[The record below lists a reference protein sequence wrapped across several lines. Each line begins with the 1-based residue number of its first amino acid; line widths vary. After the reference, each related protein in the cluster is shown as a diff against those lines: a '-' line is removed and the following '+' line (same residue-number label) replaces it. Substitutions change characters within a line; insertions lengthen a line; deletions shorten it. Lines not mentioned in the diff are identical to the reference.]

1 MRKKITAAFAAV
13 ALMVSG
19 LFAASAA
26 SADPPAK
33 VWVCKYVGTPGVN
46 EALKRGN
53 DGLVEVSANTLGN
66 QEIVVGASFPDAQ
79 GRSLVV
85 QIGGDRPLTV
95 CPGYVVPTPTLPVVT
110 LPVVTL
116 PVVTLPVVTPP
127 VVTLPAA
134 TPAAPK
140 PAAPSFTG

>member
-13 ALMVSG
+13 VLLVAGLVTTATVVSAHTPSVGVTCSALVNYVWTG
-19 LFAASAA
+19 GPVTG
-26 SADPPAK
+26 PPPVGGDGWHANNGEHNGQPHQQP
-33 VWVCKYVGTPGVN
+33 VGTPYQV
-46 EALKRGN
+46 GN
-53 DGLVEVSANTLGN
+53 GN
-66 QEIVVGASFPDAQ
+66 
-79 GRSLVV
+79 
-85 QIGGDRPLTV
+85 GDWFLWGCT
-95 CPGYVVPTPTLPVVT
+95 PTPPVVTPPVVTPPVVT

-116 PVVTLPVVTPP
+116 P